1 MYRIKEILNEKGI
14 SQQQLADMMKV
25 SPQYVSGIVREVDT
39 PSVNTLVDIANLLK
53 VPVSSLFEDYKGGV
67 INCPHCGKEI
77 SIKISV

>member
-53 VPVSSLFEDYKGGV
+53 VPVSSLFEDYRGEV
-67 INCPHCGKEI
+67 IKCPHCGKEI
-77 SIKISV
+77 NIKISV

>member
-53 VPVSSLFEDYKGGV
+53 VPVSSLFEDYKEGV

-77 SIKISV
+77 NIKISV